1 MAMESRITHVRFVG
15 LGVPNLTDA
24 VEYYRDAWGL
34 VEKASDDGLVF
45 LGAVATAEPYILRL
59 RESEAQRTD
68 LISFAVPTASDV
80 DAIAAHLTAEGVP
93 IVRTPGGIAGPGG
106 GYGMWF
112 HDPDGRT
119 IEVSSDVAS
128 GEARALEERE
138 WLPGKLSHVVLNT
151 TDIEALAAWYGRMLG
166 LGISDRLAD
175 FMLFIH
181 GSGPD
186 HHIMAM
192 SRAAYPTINHIAYET
207 RGIDEY
213 LRASGRLMRAGEEC
227 VWGPGRHGPGDN
239 TFSYFI
245 DRSGFVAEY
254 TTALE
259 QIDDWTTHVPRVHPA
274 IPEWSDQWGTA
285 CARQAEAFAGPR
297 DSGLFIPPPV

>member
-1 MAMESRITHVRFVG
+1 MDCRITHVRFVG
-15 LGVPNLTDA
+15 LGVPNLADA
-24 VEYYRDAWGL
+24 VEYYRDSWGL
-34 VEKASDDGLVF
+34 VERASDKDVSF

-59 RESEAQRTD
+59 REAESQRTD
-68 LISFAVPTASDV
+68 VISFAVPTANDV
-80 DAIAAHLTAEGVP
+80 DVIAAHLLAQEVP
-93 IVRTPGGIAGPGG
+93 IVWAAGELATPGG
-106 GYGMWF
+106 GYGVRF

-119 IEVSSDVAS
+119 IEVSSDVLA
-128 GEARALEERE
+128 GEERALGERE
-138 WLPGKLSHVVLNT
+138 WLPGRLSHVVLNT
-151 TDIEALAAWYGRMLG
+151 TDIESLAAWYVQMLG
-166 LGISDRLAD
+166 LGVSDRLAD
-175 FMLFIH
+175 FMVFIH

-192 SRAAYPTINHIAYET
+192 SRAEYPTINHIAYET

-259 QIDDWTTHVPRVHPA
+259 QISNWSKHEPRIHPA

-297 DSGLFIPPPV
+297 DSGLFKPPPI